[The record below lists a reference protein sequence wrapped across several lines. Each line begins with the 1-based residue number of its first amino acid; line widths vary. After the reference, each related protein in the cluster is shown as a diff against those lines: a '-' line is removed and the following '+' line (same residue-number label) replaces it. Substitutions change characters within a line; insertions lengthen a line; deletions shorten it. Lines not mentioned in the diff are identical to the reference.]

1 MKNHT
6 LHQLIEDHPQVPFFL
21 KPSWMEVVC
30 PGEWDLIA
38 QEKDGKLQAFI
49 PFRLRNKWGYRIV
62 TTPYLT
68 PHSGP
73 WIAEGMDPKLKTE
86 AYKAIAKKISEYS
99 YLNLKLE
106 AAEDYFFAWSSS
118 RVKMS
123 LIPTFILKTNS
134 ISEYEKGISKR
145 KLQKIRELRNK
156 LKLSPFDTNDL
167 IKALK
172 SSYAHQGSKLPFA
185 EKLIHEVV
193 DFICLY
199 NHGEVLGIKD
209 NDGSPISGIL
219 YVEDNCSYYSLL
231 RGQNYDCS
239 NLPGLL
245 FLQDMINQKA
255 VISNQ
260 KMDFCGSQNKGIAM
274 WNSQF
279 GPTVNYFLSI
289 RKPIQNYFSELSKTL
304 LTRFKTN

>member
-1 MKNHT
+1 MKEQVI
-6 LHQLIEDHPQVPFFL
+6 HQLIEDHPEVPFFM
-21 KPSWMEVVC
+21 KPSWLEVVC
-30 PGEWDLIA
+30 PGEWDIIT
-38 QEKDGKLQAFI
+38 QVKDGILQAFI
-49 PFRLRNKWGYRIV
+49 PFRLRKKWGFRIV

-73 WIAEGMDPKLKTE
+73 WIAERMDPKQKSE
-86 AYKAIAKKISEYS
+86 AYKAIAKKISEYA

-106 AAEDYFFAWSSS
+106 AAEDYFFAWSSPQ
-118 RVKMS
+118 VKMS

-156 LKLSPFDTNDL
+156 LKLSPFDSNDL
-167 IKALK
+167 IKVLK
-172 SSYAHQGSKLPFA
+172 SSYAHQSSKLPFA

-193 DFICLY
+193 DFILLY

-209 NDGSPISGIL
+209 NDGNPISGIL
-219 YVEDNCSYYSLL
+219 YVEDNWCYYSLL
-231 RGQNYDCS
+231 RGQNYEYT

-245 FLQDMINQKA
+245 FLQDTINQIA
-255 VISNQ
+255 VNSNK
-260 KMDFCGSQNKGIAM
+260 KMDFCGSQNKGIAK

-279 GPTVNYFLSI
+279 GPTANYYLSI
-289 RKPIQNYFSELSKTL
+289 RRVYSKLFSELSKTL
-304 LTRFKTN
+304 WTRFNTN